1 MNENYYEY
9 TIRINSEVADILLS
23 KLEDLGALSIFTVDS
38 HEIETEIIPMLE
50 QDKTNVFDDF
60 GLFSVGQDF
69 DQAVIKAYFLEVKD
83 NKVAVNLY
91 MGVGEIFRNENNVV
105 FTTNNI
111 PKGKLSPELMTKR
124 IVAEIDFISGFFED
138 LRYDVSYNLIKAEQI
153 EELNKVSAE
162 IFQLTDRILVNPSTE
177 DLDFSEQENQKLIN
191 IIPSSAY
198 GSGRDETT
206 SLAAKTLDD
215 LLQKLEKN
223 QDLRS
228 LEVLDLGTGSGILA
242 IIAAKLGVRSI
253 KAVDIDRD
261 AIKIAKDT
269 AKLNEVSEFIDFANE
284 ELVNQDKYDLILANL
299 SSELIINLAKDF
311 PKHLKSESYLI
322 LAGINQLEL
331 EDVLAEFRRIRNA
344 NFKILKTSELNQW
357 VTLLL
362 SYKA

>member
-1 MNENYYEY
+1 MDKNYYEY

-69 DQAVIKAYFLEVKD
+69 DQAIIKAYFLEVEA
-83 NKVAVNLY
+83 NSIAVNLS
-91 MGVGEIFRNENNVV
+91 MGVGEIFLNENDEI
-105 FTTNNI
+105 FTVTNI
-111 PKGKLSPELMTKR
+111 PRDQLSPELMAER
-124 IVAEIDFISGFFED
+124 IEAEIDFISEFFEE
-138 LRYDVSYNLIKAEQI
+138 LSYEVSYRLIRFEQI
-153 EELNKVSAE
+153 EESNNSQVE
-162 IFQLTDRILVNPSTE
+162 IFQLTDRIFVNPSIEEINFPKE
-177 DLDFSEQENQKLIN
+177 DQKLIT

-206 SLAAKTLDD
+206 SLAAKTLDELLLELESYRD
-215 LLQKLEKN
+215 LKSLQ
-223 QDLRS
+223 
-228 LEVLDLGTGSGILA
+228 VLDLGTGSGILSV
-242 IIAAKLGVRSI
+242 IAAKLGVKSI
-253 KAVDIDRD
+253 KAVDIDED

-269 AKLNEVSEFIDFANE
+269 VKLNHVSECIDFANE
-284 ELVNQDKYDLILANL
+284 ELVNQGKFDLILANL

-311 PKHLKSESYLI
+311 PKHLNDEGYLI

-331 EDVLAEFRRIRNA
+331 EEVLAEFSRIGDTK
-344 NFKILKTSELNQW
+344 FKILKTSELNHW